1 MLQLWHKFIISHLL
15 LPQMAISFFKA
26 SFICHSGRHKLS
38 AKALREHTSCI
49 LMQLKWKICVSDD
62 PIVSEIF
69 RNKGHPFFRV
79 IQNHVWPFKIAV
91 DISWLSDS
99 GLFVCETLSGANIR
113 VTGEFVTSAEGSL
126 ARFALE
132 GSFSRVNFRVSQQV
146 ADVRELFPTD
156 CARVGSLARMTAPVL
171 VEVARVPK
179 HLVAILAGQLLDCR
193 RAATAAAGARV
204 QPRLVLHGVR
214 QHTEIPRSTAS
225 QETVSHALILF

>member
-1 MLQLWHKFIISHLL
+1 
-15 LPQMAISFFKA
+15 
-26 SFICHSGRHKLS
+26 
-38 AKALREHTSCI
+38 
-49 LMQLKWKICVSDD
+49 
-62 PIVSEIF
+62 
-69 RNKGHPFFRV
+69 
-79 IQNHVWPFKIAV
+79 
-91 DISWLSDS
+91 
-99 GLFVCETLSGANIR
+99 